1 MPSTLVHMA
10 FAGLLAAAL
19 LQTHFDRR
27 AVLVVMAVTAVP
39 DLDSFIALVS
49 VAGHRTVLHT
59 YLLPIGLGA
68 LLAVDTRFR
77 EESFVRGRWGD
88 WGVAVGWMSLLCL
101 AIAGIG
107 LDFIE
112 AGVNPLWPLHDQFYV
127 LNGKVELSDKRGL
140 VQTFVEVDLDG
151 GGGGGGDGGGGDGG
165 GGSPSVAPES
175 LGSSQEVN
183 MSTGIDPDPDGT
195 QEDPE
200 RVFPIVRAGWQL
212 HLLVT
217 GFAITAA
224 RLWRSND

>member
-19 LQTHFDRR
+19 LQNTFDRR
-27 AVLVVMAVTAVP
+27 AILVVMAATAIP

-59 YLLPIGLGA
+59 YLLPAALGVA
-68 LLAVDTRFR
+68 LAADTRWR
-77 EESFVRGRWGD
+77 ARSVVRRRWGE
-88 WGVAVGWMSLLCL
+88 WGVAVGWMSIVCM
-101 AIAGIG
+101 AVAGIG

-151 GGGGGGDGGGGDGG
+151 GGSGGGGTNGSGGGGGG
-165 GGSPSVAPES
+165 PSIAPENI
-175 LGSSQEVN
+175 GSSQEVN
-183 MSTGIDPDPDGT
+183 MSTGVDPDPDGN
-195 QEDPE
+195 QKDPE

-212 HLLVT
+212 HLLLT
-217 GFAITAA
+217 GFAVTAA
-224 RLWRSND
+224 RLWRED

>member
-19 LQTHFDRR
+19 LQNTFDRR
-27 AVLVVMAVTAVP
+27 AILVVMAVTAIP

-59 YLLPIGLGA
+59 YLLPAALGVA
-68 LLAVDTRFR
+68 LAADTRWR
-77 EESFVRGRWGD
+77 ARSVVRRRWGE
-88 WGVAVGWMSLLCL
+88 WGVAVGWMSIVCM
-101 AIAGIG
+101 AVAGIG

-151 GGGGGGDGGGGDGG
+151 GGSGGGGTNGSGGGGGG
-165 GGSPSVAPES
+165 PSIAPENI
-175 LGSSQEVN
+175 GSSQEVN
-183 MSTGIDPDPDGT
+183 MSTGVDPDPDGN
-195 QEDPE
+195 QKDPE

-212 HLLVT
+212 HLLLT
-217 GFAITAA
+217 GFAVTAA
-224 RLWRSND
+224 RLWRED